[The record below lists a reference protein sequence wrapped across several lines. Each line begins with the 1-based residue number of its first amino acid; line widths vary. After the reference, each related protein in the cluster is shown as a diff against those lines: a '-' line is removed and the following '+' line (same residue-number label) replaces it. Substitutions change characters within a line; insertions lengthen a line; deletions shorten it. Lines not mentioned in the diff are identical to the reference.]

1 MQITN
6 IFLVMSALFLWAA
19 AKGDPIVSESGEW
32 TNRPQVIRVA
42 ERLAEEVE
50 LFDES
55 LHAVEAP
62 KAVIERT
69 HHFEETVADFAS
81 ELKVISYVEATEEL
95 SHIREDVEMIRREMY
110 KYPKLMKQV
119 KVSIAFHRMRL
130 TYRELDHEMYV
141 DVPGPGPGPG
151 PTALSLNGAEYQV
164 LGQGDLKSTATSVT
178 GTGVVVF
185 KNALKQDDNNF
196 DLRFSLEDAG
206 ALTLIGSADAQ
217 LKGGAEISFARE
229 GKALKVKLSAGG
241 QVDDLSEEFTQYN
254 AEGELHISVDIHEHG
269 HLIVWVGEGEE
280 QEYSFTAKLA
290 GLQWGL
296 SLNKASVT
304 GAKDDKAKEEHGEEH
319 EH

>member
-42 ERLAEEVE
+42 ERLAEDVE

-55 LHAVEAP
+55 LHAVDAP

-81 ELKVISYVEATEEL
+81 ELKAMPYEEATGEL

-110 KYPKLMKQV
+110 KYPKLMSNF
-119 KVSIAFHRMRL
+119 KVVTAFRRMRL
-130 TYRELDHEMYV
+130 TYRELDHEMYAEI
-141 DVPGPGPGPG
+141 PGPGPG

-164 LGQGDLKSTATSVT
+164 IGQGDLQSTPSSLT
-178 GTGVVVF
+178 GTGVVAF
-185 KNALKQDDNNF
+185 KNPLKQADNNF
-196 DLRFSLEDAG
+196 DLRFSLEEAG
-206 ALTLIGSADAQ
+206 TLTLIGSADAQ
-217 LKGGAEISFARE
+217 LKGGAEITFERQ

-241 QVDDLSEEFTQYN
+241 QVDDLSEEFTQYS
-254 AEGELHISVDIHEHG
+254 AEGPLHLSVDIHEHG
-269 HLIVWVGEGEE
+269 HLVVWVGDGEE
-280 QEYSFTAKLA
+280 QEYSFPAKLA

-304 GAKDDKAKEEHGEEH
+304 GAKDDKPKEDHGH